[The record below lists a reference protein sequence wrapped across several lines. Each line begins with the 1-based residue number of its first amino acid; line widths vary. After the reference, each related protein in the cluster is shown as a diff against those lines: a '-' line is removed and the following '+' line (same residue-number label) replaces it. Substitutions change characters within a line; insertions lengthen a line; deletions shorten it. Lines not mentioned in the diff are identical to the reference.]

1 MKLVTVVIPCFNS
14 GATLPQTVESVKD
27 QTYEN
32 IEIIVVDDG
41 STDILTSDVINCL
54 DGVRVIRQ
62 ENAGLPAARNVG
74 FSEAQGEYVFP
85 LDADDWLEN
94 DAIATLANALSAQRE
109 VSFVFSHIQLE
120 GEAKGILIKSYNFF
134 EQLFLNQIPYAIL
147 IRRST
152 WTDIGGYDES
162 MRKGYEDWEFNIR
175 MGTHGHHGV
184 VVPKPLFHY
193 RVSSH
198 GMLLARSNKLHGE
211 LWTDIKR
218 KHKSTYRFNNLI
230 KVWQSWRVK
239 ASTYPLYFYFLWS
252 LAHRVLPVKIF
263 TTLFRTLRKYS
274 HSKRVSKRNFFEF
287 GK

>member
-94 DAIATLANALSAQRE
+94 DAIATLANALSAQIGRASCRE
-109 VSFVFSHIQLE
+109 
-120 GEAKGILIKSYNFF
+120 
-134 EQLFLNQIPYAIL
+134 
-147 IRRST
+147 
-152 WTDIGGYDES
+152 
-162 MRKGYEDWEFNIR
+162 
-175 MGTHGHHGV
+175 
-184 VVPKPLFHY
+184 
-193 RVSSH
+193 RV
-198 GMLLARSNKLHGE
+198 
-211 LWTDIKR
+211 
-218 KHKSTYRFNNLI
+218 
-230 KVWQSWRVK
+230 
-239 ASTYPLYFYFLWS
+239 
-252 LAHRVLPVKIF
+252 
-263 TTLFRTLRKYS
+263 
-274 HSKRVSKRNFFEF
+274 
-287 GK
+287 